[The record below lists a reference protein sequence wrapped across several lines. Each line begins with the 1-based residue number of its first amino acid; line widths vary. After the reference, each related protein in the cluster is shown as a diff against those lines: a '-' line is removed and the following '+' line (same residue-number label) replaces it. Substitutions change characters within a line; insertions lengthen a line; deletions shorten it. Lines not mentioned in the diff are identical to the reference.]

1 MDGPGWPAHRAEAAR
16 LGPLAQL
23 VEHRTFNPWVV
34 GSSPTGPTLLA
45 KSGKSPGS
53 LPEAAGGFLVGG
65 NRHNGGMT
73 KSSTGRLP
81 RLEDVAELAGVSH
94 QTVSRVVN
102 GHPNVSKATREKV
115 EAAIAQLGYRRNT
128 AARSLVTRRSQT
140 IGVLGSE
147 LSQYGPAN
155 TLLGVEHA
163 ARDAGYFVSIAALRS
178 VGRDA
183 IFDALRHFLDQAVDG
198 IAVLVPHTETLRIL
212 EEFNPGVPVVAVG
225 SAGNAAVSGAMV
237 DQKRGAEIAVGHLI
251 ELGHSRIGHVA
262 GPADWVD
269 GALRTEGWRAA
280 LQHAGLQDDL
290 LLEGDWSAGSGYA
303 IGRQLAAARTATAVF
318 VGNDQ
323 MALGVLRAFNE
334 AGVRVPDDVSVVGF
348 DDQPE
353 SGYFTP
359 PLTTVRQ
366 DFEELGRRCMDTML
380 KEIEAGA
387 AVSSTIVIP
396 ELVRRESAAALRD

>member
-1 MDGPGWPAHRAEAAR
+1 M
-16 LGPLAQL
+16 

-45 KSGKSPGS
+45 KSGTSPGS

-65 NRHNGGMT
+65 NRHNGDMT

-115 EAAIAQLGYRRNT
+115 EAAIAELGYRRNT

-155 TLLGVEHA
+155 TMLGVEQA

-178 VGRDA
+178 VSRDA
-183 IFDALRHFLDQAVDG
+183 ILDALRHFLDQAVDG

-225 SAGNAAVSGAMV
+225 SLGNEAVSGAMV

-262 GPADWVD
+262 GPADWID

-303 IGRQLAAARTATAVF
+303 IGRQLAAERKATAVF

-353 SGYFTP
+353 SSYFTP

-366 DFEELGRRCMDTML
+366 DFEELGRRCMDTVL

-387 AVSSTIVIP
+387 AVSSTVVTP
-396 ELVRRESAAALRD
+396 ELVRRESAAAPRR